1 MLLASLRFL
10 IGLYIL
16 MLLSFQYFVYNF
28 YLFLHIWKDNKIMF
42 YLVSCTLQHLCF
54 RLSLWV
60 LFNYSTGF
68 SCWRNV
74 TSQCKTTEQ
83 HSVWH
88 TSDSFPIV
96 RTKDRSSYLSLFK
109 LMSTSYR
116 NGVKAYSML
125 SGIKSPLLTLA
136 DTLIT
141 RNCDAMQTQGTWPR
155 LLSSVLWS
163 CQYSELLV
171 IHSLS
176 NIFRR
181 CPAFF
186 YNSKV
191 DFPLWSRLNY
201 IL

>member
-28 YLFLHIWKDNKIMF
+28 YLFLHIWKDNKIIF

-96 RTKDRSSYLSLFK
+96 QTKDRSSYLSLFK

-141 RNCDAMQTQGTWPR
+141 RYCDPIVTQCKHRELDPVY
-155 LLSSVLWS
+155 LALSCGVVSIV
-163 CQYSELLV
+163 
-171 IHSLS
+171 
-176 NIFRR
+176 
-181 CPAFF
+181 
-186 YNSKV
+186 NS
-191 DFPLWSRLNY
+191 
-201 IL
+201 

>member
-1 MLLASLRFL
+1 MCPVVLCDRFKLRRKLLTGTIASIFGVIWFSQMIQWYLSISFYQLFKPKTL
-10 IGLYIL
+10 I
-16 MLLSFQYFVYNF
+16 S
-28 YLFLHIWKDNKIMF
+28 
-42 YLVSCTLQHLCF
+42 S
-54 RLSLWV
+54 LSL
-60 LFNYSTGF
+60 L
-68 SCWRNV
+68 
-74 TSQCKTTEQ
+74 
-83 HSVWH
+83 
-88 TSDSFPIV
+88 
-96 RTKDRSSYLSLFK
+96 K

-141 RNCDAMQTQGTWPR
+141 SYCDAMQTQGTWPC

-163 CQYSELLV
+163 YQYSELLL

-201 IL
+201 TLYLKGKDIMNALLTLIKTLYC

>member
-1 MLLASLRFL
+1 M
-10 IGLYIL
+10 
-16 MLLSFQYFVYNF
+16 
-28 YLFLHIWKDNKIMF
+28 KDNKIIF

-83 HSVWH
+83 HSVWY

-96 RTKDRSSYLSLFK
+96 QTKYRSSYLSLFK
-109 LMSTSYR
+109 LMSASYR

-141 RNCDAMQTQGTWPR
+141 GYRDAMQTQGTWPCS
-155 LLSSVLWS
+155 LSSVLWS
-163 CQYSELLV
+163 CQYSELLM

-181 CPAFF
+181 CTAFF

-201 IL
+201 II